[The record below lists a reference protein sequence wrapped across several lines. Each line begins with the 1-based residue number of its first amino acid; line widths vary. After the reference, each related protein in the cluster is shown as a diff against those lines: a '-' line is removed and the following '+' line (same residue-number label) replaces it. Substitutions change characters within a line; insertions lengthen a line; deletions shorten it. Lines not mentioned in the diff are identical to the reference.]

1 MYDKETINRIKENI
15 DIVDIVRENLP
26 SLKSAGR
33 DFKAL
38 SPFTNEKTPSFVV
51 SRDKQFFKD
60 FSSGKGGDVFAFV
73 QQFHNMSFGESIEFL
88 ADKAGIEL
96 TKNQSVKTN
105 LDKIDNIRKAIT
117 IASDFFHNNLL
128 KKQGEAYHYLF
139 NRGISNESIVEFQ
152 IGYASD
158 SWNELYNYLK
168 KYEFED
174 ELLIEAGLIKSK
186 NNKVYDAYRN
196 RIIFPIRDDLGRVVG
211 LGGRIIKNDEK
222 SAKYINSPQNLIYDK
237 SKLLYGLYES
247 KREINNLDQAILVEG
262 YLDVIS
268 LNQYGVK
275 NVIAS
280 SGTALS
286 EHQLRIISRHS
297 QNLYIIFDS
306 DKAGINAANKVMDLA
321 LQNNIN
327 IKLVQLPDGEDPDSI
342 IHHYGKNTFN
352 QYVTK
357 AIDFI
362 EFRISTS
369 KDLNNPN
376 YQADLLRGIV
386 NSIKLIPDRLKHD
399 FYIKRAS
406 DILKLSETQITN
418 VYAEKVNI
426 EKKERRKNFDKTLSQ
441 ASYKEDARESIETFA
456 NKINDLL
463 DSEIIILKYILNNY
477 EDFHEIVEE
486 YELGEDSFF
495 TKKAK
500 RIYQIFLE
508 ADEEDILDFINS
520 NNEVEEEYKDIIS
533 GLLFFRNDIN
543 EKLAKDK
550 SIELKYPK
558 EDVHQALLSIE
569 IEKNNNKYDE
579 EIDSEVLELDEEQ
592 FKKIMQRD
600 NKNKATLLKR
610 NETISV

>member
-105 LDKIDNIRKAIT
+105 LDKIDNLRKAIT

-268 LNQYGVK
+268 LNQYGVR

-520 NNEVEEEYKDIIS
+520 NNQVEEEYKDIIS

-579 EIDSEVLELDEEQ
+579 EIDLEVLELDEEQ

>member
-105 LDKIDNIRKAIT
+105 LDKIDNLRKAIT

-174 ELLIEAGLIKSK
+174 ELLIEAGLVKSK

-477 EDFHEIVEE
+477 EDFHEIVEV

-520 NNEVEEEYKDIIS
+520 NNQVEEEYKDIIS

>member
-1 MYDKETINRIKENI
+1 MYDKEIINRIKENI

-60 FSSGKGGDVFAFV
+60 FSSGKGGDVFAFI
-73 QQFHNMSFGESIEFL
+73 QQFHNMSFSESIEFL

-96 TKNQSVKTN
+96 TKNQSIKTN
-105 LDKIDNIRKAIT
+105 LDKIDKLRKVIT

-139 NRGISNESIVEFQ
+139 NRGITNDSIIEFQ

-174 ELLIEAGLIKSK
+174 DILIEAGLVKSK
-186 NNKVYDAYRN
+186 ENRIYDAYRN

-211 LGGRIIKNDEK
+211 LGGRIIQKDEK
-222 SAKYINSPQNLIYDK
+222 AAKYINSPQNIIYDK
-237 SKLLYGLYES
+237 SKLLYGLFES
-247 KREINNLDQAILVEG
+247 KREISNLDKAILVEG

-268 LNQYGVK
+268 LNQFGVK

-286 EHQLRIISRHS
+286 EYQLKIISRHT

-327 IKLVQLPDGEDPDSI
+327 IRLVQLPDGEDPDSI
-342 IHHYGKNTFN
+342 IHNYGKNTFT
-352 QYVTK
+352 QYLSN

-362 EFRISTS
+362 EFRISSS
-369 KDLNNPN
+369 KDNNDPN

-399 FYIKRAS
+399 YYIKRTS
-406 DILKLSETQITN
+406 DILKLSETQISN
-418 VYAEKVNI
+418 IYSEKINI
-426 EKKERRKNFDKTLSQ
+426 EKRERKQNFDKRLTQ
-441 ASYKEDARESIETFA
+441 VSYKEDAKDSYQNFNTKIE
-456 NKINDLL
+456 DLL
-463 DSEIIILKYILNNY
+463 GAEIIILKYILNNFD
-477 EDFHEIVEE
+477 DFYGIVEE
-486 YELGEDSFF
+486 FNLGEDSFL

-500 RIYQIFLE
+500 RIYQIFME
-508 ADEEDILDFINS
+508 AEENDIFEYIS
-520 NNEVEEEYKDIIS
+520 NNNEIEDFYKDLIT
-533 GLLFFRNDIN
+533 GLPFYQSEVN

-550 SIELKYPK
+550 SIVLNYPK
-558 EDVHQALLSIE
+558 EEILQSIMSIE
-569 IEKNNNKYDE
+569 IEKTNNFSFDD
-579 EIDSEVLELDEEQ
+579 IDSETINLDDET
-592 FKKIMQRD
+592 FKKIMNRD
-600 NKNKATLLKR
+600 NKSKDSLIKR
-610 NETISV
+610 NEILSA